1 MVKDAEANA
10 EADKKKKE
18 LIEAKNQAEGLI
30 HTTEKT
36 LKENSDKISS
46 ADKEAIESAITALKG
61 VMEGD
66 NVAAIKEKS
75 DALMQ
80 ASLKLGEAM
89 YKAQGAAAGAA
100 GAQENAQGAPEAETK
115 KDDNVVDADFEEVK

>member
-18 LIEAKNQAEGLI
+18 LVEVRNHAEAMI

-36 LKENSDKISS
+36 LKENGDKISAS
-46 ADKEAIESAITALKG
+46 DKSQIEEAIKSLKSA
-61 VMEGD
+61 MEAD
-66 NVAAIKEKS
+66 DANNIKERT

-80 ASLKLGEAM
+80 ASMKLGEAM
-89 YKAQGAAAGAA
+89 YKQQAEAAQAAGA
-100 GAQENAQGAPEAETK
+100 GATGPETASEQP
-115 KDDNVVDADFEEVK
+115 KDDKVVDADFEEVK

>member
-18 LIEAKNQAEGLI
+18 EVETRNQAEALM
-30 HTTEKT
+30 HSTEKT
-36 LKENSDKISS
+36 LKENSDKISA
-46 ADKEAIESAITALKG
+46 ADKGVIESAIESLKKAL
-61 VMEGD
+61 EGTD
-66 NVAAIKEKS
+66 TAAIKEKS

-89 YKAQGAAAGAA
+89 YKAQGEAAADTSAAGANTT
-100 GAQENAQGAPEAETK
+100 GTDEK
-115 KDDNVVDADFEEVK
+115 VDRPVKGRV